1 MIRGLTRLKGVEGEG
16 GRGNAIVAD
25 EHCLGRVG
33 MGKEERGG
41 DQESKIKVLAVHEYF
56 MYPF

>member
-1 MIRGLTRLKGVEGEG
+1 M
-16 GRGNAIVAD
+16 AD